1 VTSRKQS
8 SRTAPK
14 AVEPQVV
21 EPQVVEPQ
29 VVEPKAVEPET
40 SAEIV
45 RFIPTTHTT
54 GTHTP
59 SGATFALTPQV
70 GLKISRTDAEAL
82 VKSGYGHIQ
91 GD

>member
-14 AVEPQVV
+14 AV

>member
-1 VTSRKQS
+1 VATRKQTYS
-8 SRTAPK
+8 KGPAQAS
-14 AVEPQVV
+14 EPEQTT
-21 EPQVVEPQ
+21 EPEQ
-29 VVEPKAVEPET
+29 ATEPET
-40 SAEIV
+40 YAEIV

-59 SGATFALTPQV
+59 SGATFALSPQV
-70 GLKISRTDAEAL
+70 GLKISRNDAEAL